1 MESGS
6 VSNQSGFS
14 SGTLAPTCPG
24 RWAHLPAQRRLLVS
38 SWSFFFYYYA
48 QSFGPLPR
56 SQEVAP

>member
-6 VSNQSGFS
+6 VSNQSGFN
-14 SGTLAPTCPG
+14 SGTPAPTRPG
-24 RWAHLPAQRRLLVS
+24 RWAHRAAQRRRLVP